1 MKKLIVAMFLLATS
15 SAGFAVEVA
24 SGEGGI
30 YIIDGK
36 KVYYCTQF
44 CKLIT
49 NDYTQSK

>member
-1 MKKLIVAMFLLATS
+1 MKKFIVTMFLLAIS

-24 SGEGGI
+24 SGEGGV

-36 KVYYCTQF
+36 KVYYCTQV

>member
-1 MKKLIVAMFLLATS
+1 MKKFIVAMFLLATS

-49 NDYTQSK
+49 NDYTKSK

>member
-1 MKKLIVAMFLLATS
+1 MKKFVVAMFLLATS
-15 SAGFAVEVA
+15 SAVFAVEVA
-24 SGEGGI
+24 SGEGGV

>member
-1 MKKLIVAMFLLATS
+1 MKKLMVAIFLLSISPAVL
-15 SAGFAVEVA
+15 AVEVA
-24 SGEGGI
+24 SGEGGV

>member
-1 MKKLIVAMFLLATS
+1 MKKFVVAMFLLATS

-49 NDYTQSK
+49 NDYTKSK

>member
-1 MKKLIVAMFLLATS
+1 MKKFVAAMFLLATS
-15 SAGFAVEVA
+15 SAVFAVEVA
-24 SGEGGI
+24 SGEGGV

>member
-1 MKKLIVAMFLLATS
+1 MKKFLVALALLSISSIVYS
-15 SAGFAVEVA
+15 VEVA
-24 SGEGGI
+24 SGEGGV

-49 NDYTQSK
+49 SDYTQSK

>member
-1 MKKLIVAMFLLATS
+1 MKKLMVAVALLTLS
-15 SAGFAVEVA
+15 TTGFTVEVA
-24 SGEGGI
+24 SGEGGV

-49 NDYTQSK
+49 NDYTKSK

>member
-1 MKKLIVAMFLLATS
+1 MKKLLVVLALLTLS
-15 SAGFAVEVA
+15 STGFAVEVA
-24 SGEGGI
+24 SGEGGV

-49 NDYTQSK
+49 SDYTQSK

>member
-1 MKKLIVAMFLLATS
+1 MKKFLIGCALLS
-15 SAGFAVEVA
+15 ISYVSYSLEVA

-36 KVYYCTQF
+36 KVYYCTQS

-49 NDYTQSK
+49 SDYTQSK

>member
-1 MKKLIVAMFLLATS
+1 MRKFIVAMFLLATS
-15 SAGFAVEVA
+15 SAGFAIEVA
-24 SGEGGI
+24 SGEGGV

-36 KVYYCTQF
+36 KVFYCTQS

>member
-1 MKKLIVAMFLLATS
+1 MKKLFVAMFFLVTS
-15 SAGFAVEVA
+15 STVLAVEVA
-24 SGEGGI
+24 SGEGGV

-49 NDYTQSK
+49 NDYTKSK

>member
-1 MKKLIVAMFLLATS
+1 MKKYIVAMFLLATS

-49 NDYTQSK
+49 NDYTKSK

>member
-1 MKKLIVAMFLLATS
+1 MKKFIVTMFLLAMS
-15 SAGFAVEVA
+15 SAGFALEVA
-24 SGEGGI
+24 SGEGGV

-49 NDYTQSK
+49 NDYTKAK

>member
-1 MKKLIVAMFLLATS
+1 MKKYIVAMFLLATS

>member
-1 MKKLIVAMFLLATS
+1 MKKFMVAMFLLATS
-15 SAGFAVEVA
+15 SAAFAFEEA
-24 SGEGGI
+24 SGQVGR

-36 KVYYCTQF
+36 KFYYCTQV